1 MTAHVMTSLKFTK
14 HLVPLLVAA
23 VCASALAAE
32 PQTEGATAKPTVVSE
47 ADRQFWTFVLPK
59 AHESPV
65 TRNSTW
71 PRNRVDR
78 HLLAKMEAAGVTPS
92 EEAPRHVLIRRLSF
106 DLTGLPPKPAEV
118 DAFLLDNSPD
128 AYDKLVERLLTS
140 PAFGERMASL
150 WLPLARYAEDQAHQ
164 VGDDTKYFY
173 PNAWKYR
180 RWVID
185 AFNRDLPY
193 DKFLLYQI
201 AADKADGATPQDLA
215 GLGFLGLGPKYYN
228 RDRLEVMSDE
238 WEDRVD
244 TVTRSMLGLTV
255 ACARCHDHKFD
266 PIPTE
271 DYYALAGVFAS
282 TRMVNKQPGG
292 AVQDK
297 EVEAPKVNPEVMHV
311 VQDGDAKDLHVFV
324 RGNVERKG
332 DVVPRRFLTVLS
344 KPDASPFKDGSGR
357 AELAKAIVDRSNPLT
372 ARVMVNRV
380 WAMLFGVGLV
390 PTPSNFGRSG
400 QPPSHPELLDDLAV
414 RFIDSGWSVKWLVR
428 ELVTSAAYRQTSR
441 ASTDSAR
448 KDPANVLLWRM
459 NRRRLSIEQ
468 WRDGVLFACGKLDPG
483 DGKSVELDDPANCR
497 RTVYARVSR
506 LKLNDL
512 LMQFDYPDANVHAEG
527 RTDTNTSTQKL
538 FMLNSPFMAA
548 QAKALAARVAKE
560 APTDDAARVRHA
572 YRLLFAREPDGAE
585 LDLALSFLRR
595 PQNAQ
600 GMTRL
605 EQLAQ
610 VMLISNEALYVD

>member
-1 MTAHVMTSLKFTK
+1 MTSSKFTS
-14 HLVPLLVAA
+14 LLLCMLVAGI
-23 VCASALAAE
+23 CASALAAE
-32 PQTEGATAKPTVVSE
+32 PQSEGTPTPTVVTE
-47 ADRQFWTFVLPK
+47 ADRQFWSFVPPK
-59 AHESPV
+59 VNEPPASKN
-65 TRNSTW
+65 TTW
-71 PRNRVDR
+71 PRSRVDR
-78 HLLAKMEAAGVTPS
+78 HLLAKMEAAGVGPS

-106 DLTGLPPKPAEV
+106 DLTGLPPTPAEV
-118 DAFLLDNSPD
+118 DAFLLDNSPN
-128 AYDKLVERLLTS
+128 AYDKLVERPLAS
-140 PAFGERMASL
+140 AAFGERMASL

-164 VGDDTKYFY
+164 VGSDTKYFY

-185 AFNRDLPY
+185 AFSRDLPY
-193 DKFLLYQI
+193 DKFLLYQV

-215 GLGFLGLGPKYYN
+215 ALGFLGLGPKYYN

-282 TRMVNKQPGG
+282 TRMVNKQPDG

-297 EVEAPKVNPEVMHV
+297 ELEAPKVNPEAMHV
-311 VQDGDAKDLHVFV
+311 VQDGDVKDLHVFV

-332 DVVPRRFLTVLS
+332 EVVPRRFLAVLS
-344 KPDASPFKDGSGR
+344 KPDATPFKDGSGR
-357 AELAKAIVDRSNPLT
+357 AELAKAIVDRNNPLT

-414 RFIDSGWSVKWLVR
+414 GFMDNGWSVKWLVR

-441 ASTDSAR
+441 ASAESAR

-468 WRDGVLFACGKLDPG
+468 WRDGVLFSCGKLEPG
-483 DGKSVELDDPANCR
+483 DGKSVSLDDPANCR

-527 RTDTNTSTQKL
+527 RATTNTSTQKL

-548 QAKALAARVAKE
+548 QAKALAARVAKD
-560 APTDDAARVRHA
+560 APADESARVRHA
-572 YRLLFAREPDGAE
+572 YRLLFAREADGEE
-585 LDLALSFLRR
+585 LDLALSFLGK
-595 PQNAQ
+595 PESAQ
-600 GMTRL
+600 GMTRW